1 MGAKFCQRCGQLLV
15 LQLKENISRQVCPDA
30 DCGFVFWDNP
40 VPVVAAIVEHNGN
53 IILVQNVG
61 WPKEWFGLVTG
72 FLEKGESPE
81 QGALR
86 EVEEELNL
94 KSDQIKFVGNY
105 IFKEKNQLI
114 IAFHIIARGEI
125 TPNAEIADFKSI
137 PIDKVKPW
145 PFATGIALADWL
157 KSRSLD

>member
-1 MGAKFCQRCGQLLV
+1 MRAKFCQSCGQLLV
-15 LQLKENISRQVCPDA
+15 LQLRENINRQVCPDA

-105 IFKEKNQLI
+105 TFKEKNQLI

>member
-1 MGAKFCQRCGQLLV
+1 MGAKFCQNCGKLLV
-15 LQLKENISRQVCPDA
+15 LQLRENISRQVCTDA

-105 IFKEKNQLI
+105 TFKEKNQLI